1 MPREGGQKMKHL
13 NILLANLIRQG
24 EVTVNI
30 PGLDMDELA
39 GLVDC
44 EAQRTL
50 RKIAETVGCDE
61 LSDSEKVQIL
71 RGYF

>member
-1 MPREGGQKMKHL
+1 MKHL

-39 GLVDC
+39 GLVDR

-61 LSDSEKVQIL
+61 LTDGEKVQIL

>member
-1 MPREGGQKMKHL
+1 MKIA
-13 NILLANLIRQG
+13 NVILADLIRKG

-30 PGLDMDELA
+30 PGLDMEELA
-39 GLVDC
+39 RLIDG

-50 RKIAETVGCDE
+50 EKVAETLGCDE
-61 LSDSEKVQIL
+61 LTDGEKVAVL